1 MQTSRCP
8 SGESQEALG
17 PAKLTE
23 FSFCSFR
30 SLAIQGPSLPG
41 SLSILLSWVY
51 VYLNF
56 LCLCLHIWHFASLKL
71 QIIQCFLT
79 FASCLPHCF
88 PADTDTCFLAFFG
101 AEILSELCL
110 TFNICTQWI
119 FRFQKVPRS
128 RLFCLLLF
136 KQAQTP
142 HFLWFSVST
151 AFLPES
157 LNELVFAKGKAMLT
171 GPLMYINRNSI
182 TTQSLSSRNPEAKFK
197 L

>member
-1 MQTSRCP
+1 MQTSCFL
-8 SGESQEALG
+8 SDESQDTLG

-23 FSFCSFR
+23 LSFCSLR
-30 SLAIQGPSLPG
+30 SLAIGDPSPSG
-41 SLSILLSWVY
+41 SLHILLGWVY

-56 LCLCLHIWHFASLKL
+56 PCLCLHIWHFAFLKL
-71 QIIQCFLT
+71 QILQCFLT

-88 PADTDTCFLAFFG
+88 PADNDTCFLAFFG

-119 FRFQKVPRS
+119 FRLQRMPRS
-128 RLFCLLLF
+128 RLLCLLLF

-142 HFLWFSVST
+142 HFLWFSVSA

-157 LNELVFAKGKAMLT
+157 LNELFFAEGKAMLA
-171 GPLMYINRNSI
+171 GPLMCINRNSI
-182 TTQSLSSRNPEAKFK
+182 MTRSLSSRNPEAKFR